1 MTARKTLE
9 RLGFDTSECDPRIGD
24 PWGFAMGA
32 LFDLAHAIE
41 HYGRD
46 YPPQAWGFGD
56 GMGCDG
62 LLPSRDAARTGE
74 DRQARYVAA
83 YIARHPERER
93 EVVRAG
99 NVLDRYIGI
108 LDRAGR
114 SY

>member
-1 MTARKTLE
+1 MTARNTLDT
-9 RLGFDTSECDPRIGD
+9 LGFDTSETGPNGD

-32 LFDLAHAIE
+32 LFDIAHAIE

-46 YPPQAWGFGD
+46 YPPASWQYRD
-56 GMGCDG
+56 SPICHG
-62 LLPSRDAARTGE
+62 LDHHESGENDRARS
-74 DRQARYVAA
+74 VAA

-93 EVVRAG
+93 ELIHAG

-108 LDRAGR
+108 LDRSGR